1 MDKRVFRAA
10 EIESRRTGWIA
21 DLSPADIINPDCYWP
36 FQTRKAALE
45 FIALVDA
52 GMDASEAAYQV
63 AQPHTP
69 GTKPDTSLFLGAD
82 RRQWLKEQGGIQPT
96 IHRLID
102 EARGRQ

>member
-1 MDKRVFRAA
+1 MDKRVFKATG
-10 EIESRRTGWIA
+10 IESRQTGWIA
-21 DLSPADIINPDCYWP
+21 DLSPADVINLDCYWP
-36 FQTRKAALE
+36 FRTRKAALE

-52 GMDASEAAYQV
+52 GTDASEAAYQV
-63 AQPHTP
+63 TQPHTS
-69 GTKPDTSLFLGAD
+69 GAKPDTSLFLGGE